1 MAASNFINFRDFVNR
16 GAGLPFFLPA
26 SLLMSCALLALSG
39 CAPHGPQQVEDTETS
54 GRITV
59 VSVPEVAGLVGREIQ
74 AFKGLYPRAA
84 FGLKVASSRDAVRA
98 LLSQQADLAVLSREL
113 EPEERSVMV
122 KGGMELEG
130 YRFAR
135 DAVCVVVHPGN
146 PVEHIALDDLRRVYQ
161 GLATDW
167 DDLGGHAG
175 RIEPVVQAP
184 ESDIMATFV
193 QRVLGGEQP
202 SAPAWRAASDSAVV
216 AHVRAVPGAVGFVSM
231 AWDGHGAKTLQVS
244 ALTGLPY
251 QLPDAERVY
260 KGEYPVTRSCNLYV
274 RSRGARLANGL
285 VTFISALDGQRIVHE
300 AGLVPTA
307 VPVRFARRS
316 PILGTH

>member
-1 MAASNFINFRDFVNR
+1 MAVSNFINLRDFVTR
-16 GAGLPFFLPA
+16 GAGMPYFLPA

-39 CAPHGPQQVEDTETS
+39 CAPHGPQQVEDTQTS

-59 VSVPEVAGLVGREIQ
+59 VSVPEVAGLVRREIE

-84 FGLKVASSRDAVRA
+84 LDLKVEGSRDAVRA
-98 LLSQQADLAVLSREL
+98 LLSQQADLAVLGREL

-146 PVEHIALDDLRRVYQ
+146 PVEHVALDDLRRVYLGQ
-161 GLATDW
+161 VTDW
-167 DDLGGHAG
+167 DELGGHAG
-175 RIEPVVQAP
+175 RIEPIVQAP
-184 ESDIMATFV
+184 EGDLMTTFV
-193 QRVLGGEQP
+193 QRVLGGEPP
-202 SAPAWRAASDSAVV
+202 SAPAWRAASDSAVI
-216 AHVRAVPGAVGFVSM
+216 AHVRAVPGAIGFVSM
-231 AWDGHGAKTLQVS
+231 AWDGRGAKTLQVS

-251 QLPDAERVY
+251 QLPDPERVY

-274 RSRGARLANGL
+274 RSRGPRLANGL